1 MAWHRTTLSDR
12 LIRQG
17 AEIVYQVKGTDYHDA
32 KHKLILFHKNE
43 FHCFKGEYAPHSKN
57 RNYLRLDCT
66 YDGVNLKFDRGLSK
80 SYNTKVKDKFGELV
94 DKVYYAAIKAMI
106 RDEKHNVIKWYS
118 VNADRR
124 KTLITPNKYYVN
136 SISIMDKYMINIEIE
151 KMLTSAVV
159 A

>member
-1 MAWHRTTLSDR
+1 MMAWHRTTLSDR

-17 AEIVYQVKGTDYHDA
+17 AEIVYQVKGTDRHDA
-32 KHKLILFHKNE
+32 KHELILFYKNE
-43 FHCFKGEYAPHSKN
+43 FHCFKREYSVN
-57 RNYLRLDCT
+57 TRYYFRLDCT

-80 SYNTKVKDKFGELV
+80 SYNTKVKDKSGELV
-94 DKVYYAAIKAMI
+94 DKVYCAAIKAMI